1 MESWLPI
8 GFELPDGARCG
19 RVLHGG
25 SRWQIVETR
34 GGGSALIATEELFAK
49 WEDAGLV
56 EPGELKPFSFGSD
69 SLREVS
75 CGGSQMLAPLTD
87 CRSPENKSEALAFA
101 TAFRETRAI
110 DPDSP
115 LQDAVYVEK
124 FSRLLP
130 AYGITSKTDD
140 DLVLGYWL
148 TGGATVSAKSFRRLR
163 QMLSW
168 LGSKHLCE
176 VLQTAGFQVSEVMP
190 LDIGNAESFQ
200 ESSAAEAKCKTGR
213 EAPSDGDSPVSER
226 KPFELAGRSELEEF
240 FNEHVIDIILHKER
254 YAALSVGFPS
264 AVVLHGPPGC
274 GKTFAVEQL
283 VEYLGW
289 PSFKIDASSIASPY
303 IHETSKKVAEVF
315 EKAMQNAPSVLVID
329 EMEAFLADR
338 ETGGGSSHH
347 RIEEVAE
354 FLRRIPEAAKN
365 EVLIVAMTNRIEMI
379 DSAIMRR
386 GRFDHVIKV
395 DYASPDEVLALLDK
409 LLVSLPKDDTVQ
421 AAPLAKR
428 LAGRPLSD
436 VAFVVREG
444 ARLAAR
450 SGAGSLSQ
458 EFLLAALDDAPPRSE
473 DGSNR
478 RVGFV

>member
-1 MESWLPI
+1 M
-8 GFELPDGARCG
+8 
-19 RVLHGG
+19 
-25 SRWQIVETR
+25 
-34 GGGSALIATEELFAK
+34 
-49 WEDAGLV
+49 
-56 EPGELKPFSFGSD
+56 
-69 SLREVS
+69 
-75 CGGSQMLAPLTD
+75 
-87 CRSPENKSEALAFA
+87 
-101 TAFRETRAI
+101 
-110 DPDSP
+110 
-115 LQDAVYVEK
+115 
-124 FSRLLP
+124 
-130 AYGITSKTDD
+130 
-140 DLVLGYWL
+140 
-148 TGGATVSAKSFRRLR
+148 
-163 QMLSW
+163 
-168 LGSKHLCE
+168 
-176 VLQTAGFQVSEVMP
+176 
-190 LDIGNAESFQ
+190 
-200 ESSAAEAKCKTGR
+200 
-213 EAPSDGDSPVSER
+213 
-226 KPFELAGRSELEEF
+226 
-240 FNEHVIDIILHKER
+240 
-254 YAALSVGFPS
+254 
-264 AVVLHGPPGC
+264 
-274 GKTFAVEQL
+274 
-283 VEYLGW
+283 
-289 PSFKIDASSIASPY
+289 
-303 IHETSKKVAEVF
+303 F